1 MELEEIPNTDNRYVF
16 RLKINSE
23 EDLLEMDETTGEKK
37 YTPATMEDVTLFKR
51 EAEHLSKEIFHAIEE
66 FKWNAGKHKGLTYY
80 YHIYQDLAEQL
91 ADFLKYIH
99 SLQKKVYITIYK
111 SYDNELMDIYT
122 DVLEKVLNDIQVIAQ
137 KHANYFPDVD
147 DYGQIPSAKDI
158 FEQCEKQEAPAGAD
172 LSCYESHYKNFISS
186 GLKLALEKTIALVNC
201 IFNDFTDLYRTRLFR
216 TDEEAVI
223 IYHYIKRDF
232 DEHKLPAHLQH
243 EAKVQKH
250 RMDARR
256 IPVTTDSLQKVMDR
270 VEDKYNNYTLCSD
283 WLEYVED
290 EEDEKN
296 LVRALVREQAS
307 PEDFKNLFKFQG
319 EHKMWEAEIARADEY
334 EHHGDS
340 FFVNW
345 VDPFKLEKI
354 LKFWIKG
361 NMTKQQDW
369 YIVWCLMKYTFHMV
383 RDDQDKTAFAARM
396 NLMFPEV
403 EKKCVVESFRKQ
415 ETQKNHNRH
424 FSEWLEGSDP
434 DYHTAQDLYYKLAK
448 REDFMRSFGVG
459 IGK

>member
-1 MELEEIPNTDNRYVF
+1 MELEEIPNNDNRYVF
-16 RLKINSE
+16 LLKITSE
-23 EDLLEMDETTGEKK
+23 EDLLETDEATGEKK
-37 YTPATMEDVTLFKR
+37 YTPVTKDDVDLFKR
-51 EAEHLSKEIFHAIEE
+51 EAEHLSKEIRHAIEDFQWKSE
-66 FKWNAGKHKGLTYY
+66 KRKDLTHY

-99 SLQKKVYITIYK
+99 LLQKKVYITIYK

-122 DVLEKVLNDIQVIAQ
+122 EVLKKVLNDIQVIAQ

-158 FEQCEKQEAPAGAD
+158 FEQCEKQEAPDGTD
-172 LSCYESHYKNFISS
+172 LSSYESHYKNFISS
-186 GLKLALEKTIALVNC
+186 GLKSALEKTIAIVNC

-232 DEHKLPAHLQH
+232 DEHQLPAHLEH
-243 EAKVQKH
+243 EEKVQKRH
-250 RMDARR
+250 MESRRMGFTKVD
-256 IPVTTDSLQKVMDR
+256 LQKVM
-270 VEDKYNNYTLCSD
+270 VETIDKYGNYKLCGDWYNNIN
-283 WLEYVED
+283 EED
-290 EEDEKN
+290 EEE
-296 LVRALVREQAS
+296 LVHTLVREQAS
-307 PEDFKNLFKFQG
+307 PEDFVKLFKYQG
-319 EHKMWEAEIARADEY
+319 EYGKLEEKIAQADDY

-340 FFVNW
+340 FFANW
-345 VDPFKLEKI
+345 VDPFKLEKM

-361 NMTKQQDW
+361 NMTKQQNW

-383 RDDQDKTAFAARM
+383 KEGKDKNAFAARM
-396 NLMFPEV
+396 NLMFPDV
-403 EKKCVVESFRKQ
+403 EKKCVVDSFRKQ
-415 ETQKNHNRH
+415 ENQKNHKRH
-424 FSEWLEGSDP
+424 FSEWLADSDP
-434 DYHTAQDLYYKLAK
+434 DYHIAQELYYKLEK

>member
-1 MELEEIPNTDNRYVF
+1 MESEDLPNTDNRYVF

-23 EDLLEMDETTGEKK
+23 EDLLEMDETAGEKK

-99 SLQKKVYITIYK
+99 SLQKKVYVTIYK

-186 GLKLALEKTIALVNC
+186 GLKLALEKTIALVNF

-232 DEHKLPAHLQH
+232 DEHKLPAHLEH
-243 EAKVQKH
+243 VAKVQKRH
-250 RMDARR
+250 LKERR
-256 IPVTTDSLQKVMDR
+256 IEITTLSLQKVMSE
-270 VEDKYNNYTLCSD
+270 VEGRFKNYTLCSV
-283 WLEYVED
+283 WFNNVED
-290 EEDEKN
+290 EEDEEDEKS
-296 LVRALVREQAS
+296 LVRELVRKQAS
-307 PEDFKNLFKFQG
+307 PEDFETLFKFQG
-319 EHKMWEAEIARADEY
+319 EHKMWEAEIARADDFERNS
-334 EHHGDS
+334 DS

-345 VDPFKLEKI
+345 VDPYKLENM
-354 LKFWIKG
+354 LKFWLKG
-361 NMTKQQDW
+361 NITKQQDW
-369 YIVWCLMKYTFHMV
+369 YVVWCLMKYTFRIV
-383 RDDQDKTAFAARM
+383 KDDQDKNAFAARM
-396 NLMFPEV
+396 AVMFPEV

-415 ETQKNHNRH
+415 ETQQNHNRH
-424 FSEWLEGSDP
+424 FSEWLKDSDA
-434 DYHTAQDLYYKLAK
+434 DYNIAKELYYKLK
-448 REDFMRSFGVG
+448 EKEKYTRS
-459 IGK
+459 I

>member
-1 MELEEIPNTDNRYVF
+1 MELEEIPNNDNRYVF
-16 RLKINSE
+16 LLKITSE
-23 EDLLEMDETTGEKK
+23 EDLLETDEATGEKK
-37 YTPATMEDVTLFKR
+37 YTPVTKDDVDLFKR
-51 EAEHLSKEIFHAIEE
+51 EAEHLSKEIRHAIEDFQWKSE
-66 FKWNAGKHKGLTYY
+66 KRKDLTHY

-122 DVLEKVLNDIQVIAQ
+122 EVLKKVLNDIQVIAQ

-158 FEQCEKQEAPAGAD
+158 FEQCEKQEAPDGTD
-172 LSCYESHYKNFISS
+172 LSSYESHYKNFISS
-186 GLKLALEKTIALVNC
+186 GLKSALEKTIAIVNC

-232 DEHKLPAHLQH
+232 DEHQLPAHLEH
-243 EAKVQKH
+243 EEKVQKCH
-250 RMDARR
+250 MESRRMGFTKVD
-256 IPVTTDSLQKVMDR
+256 LQKVM
-270 VEDKYNNYTLCSD
+270 VETIDKYGNYKLCGDWYNNIN
-283 WLEYVED
+283 EED
-290 EEDEKN
+290 EEE
-296 LVRALVREQAS
+296 LVHTLVREQAS
-307 PEDFKNLFKFQG
+307 PEDFVKLFKYQG
-319 EHKMWEAEIARADEY
+319 EYGKLEEKIAQADDY

-340 FFVNW
+340 FFANW
-345 VDPFKLEKI
+345 VDPFKLEKM

-361 NMTKQQDW
+361 NMTKQQNW

-383 RDDQDKTAFAARM
+383 KEGKDKNAFAARM
-396 NLMFPEV
+396 TLMFPDV

-415 ETQKNHNRH
+415 ETLLNHNRH
-424 FSEWLEGSDP
+424 FSEWLSESDH
-434 DYHTAQDLYYKLAK
+434 DYAMAYDLYCKLKKTEDYK
-448 REDFMRSFGVG
+448 RS
-459 IGK
+459 I

>member
-99 SLQKKVYITIYK
+99 SLQKKVYVTIYK

-122 DVLEKVLNDIQVIAQ
+122 EVLEKVLNDIQGIAK

-158 FEQCEKQEAPAGAD
+158 FEQCEKQEAPDGTD
-172 LSCYESHYKNFISS
+172 LSSYETHYKNFISS
-186 GLKLALEKTIALVNC
+186 GLKLALKKTIATITS

-232 DEHKLPAHLQH
+232 DEHKLPAHLEH
-243 EAKVQKH
+243 EEKVQKRH
-250 RMDARR
+250 MESRRMGFTKVD
-256 IPVTTDSLQKVMDR
+256 LQKVM
-270 VEDKYNNYTLCSD
+270 VETIGKYGNYKLCGDWYNNIN
-283 WLEYVED
+283 EED
-290 EEDEKN
+290 EEE
-296 LVRALVREQAS
+296 LVHTLVREQAS
-307 PEDFKNLFKFQG
+307 PEDFVKLFKYQG
-319 EHKMWEAEIARADEY
+319 EYGKLEEKIAQADDY

-340 FFVNW
+340 FFANW
-345 VDPFKLEKI
+345 VDPYKLENM

-361 NMTKQQDW
+361 NITKQQDW
-369 YIVWCLMKYTFHMV
+369 YVVWCLMKYTFHIV
-383 RDDQDKTAFAARM
+383 KEGKDKNAFAARM
-396 NLMFPEV
+396 TLMFPDV

-415 ETQKNHNRH
+415 ETLLNHNRH
-424 FSEWLEGSDP
+424 FSEWLSESDH
-434 DYHTAQDLYYKLAK
+434 DYAMAYDLYCKLKKTEDYK
-448 REDFMRSFGVG
+448 RS
-459 IGK
+459 I

>member
-37 YTPATMEDVTLFKR
+37 YTPVTKDDVDLFKR
-51 EAEHLSKEIFHAIEE
+51 EAEHLSKEIRHAIEDFQWKSE
-66 FKWNAGKHKGLTYY
+66 KRKDLTHY

-122 DVLEKVLNDIQVIAQ
+122 EVLKKVLNDIQVIAQ

-158 FEQCEKQEAPAGAD
+158 FEQCEKQEAPDGTD
-172 LSCYESHYKNFISS
+172 LSSYESHYKNFISS
-186 GLKLALEKTIALVNC
+186 GLKSALEKTIAIVNC

-232 DEHKLPAHLQH
+232 DEHQLPAHLEH
-243 EAKVQKH
+243 EEKVQKRH
-250 RMDARR
+250 MESRRMGFTKVD
-256 IPVTTDSLQKVMDR
+256 LQKVM
-270 VEDKYNNYTLCSD
+270 VETIDKYGNYKLCGDWYNNIN
-283 WLEYVED
+283 EED
-290 EEDEKN
+290 EEE
-296 LVRALVREQAS
+296 LVHTLVREQAS
-307 PEDFKNLFKFQG
+307 PEDFVKLFKYQG
-319 EHKMWEAEIARADEY
+319 EYGKLEEKIAQADDY

-340 FFVNW
+340 FFANW
-345 VDPFKLEKI
+345 VDPFKLEKM

-361 NMTKQQDW
+361 NMTKQQNW

-383 RDDQDKTAFAARM
+383 KEGKDKNAFAARM
-396 NLMFPEV
+396 NLMFPDV
-403 EKKCVVESFRKQ
+403 EKKCVVESFRKL
-415 ETQKNHNRH
+415 EPQKNHNLH
-424 FSEWLEGSDP
+424 FSEWFSESDH
-434 DYHTAQDLYYKLAK
+434 DYAMAYDLYCKLKKTEDYK
-448 REDFMRSFGVG
+448 RS
-459 IGK
+459 I